1 MKALV
6 FEGQSEGLHF
16 HENYPDPQP
25 APGQVV
31 VRLRAAA
38 LNHRDVWITRGMYPG
53 IVAPVILGSDGA
65 GERQGRQVIINPN
78 IGWGSDQRF
87 SAKGYSI
94 LGMPV
99 NGALAE
105 YVAVGEDRLYDLP
118 AHLTLAEGAALPL
131 GGLTAYRAVFTR
143 GRLQAG
149 ERMLVTGAGGG
160 VALLAIQFGLAAGA
174 RVYVTT
180 GHAHKLDKTIAL
192 GASGG
197 ANYRDA
203 DWDKQLLQQ
212 AGGPFDLIIDSA
224 GGEGFNTLVKLAAPG
239 GRIVIYGGG
248 QGAVPKFSPQAI
260 FWKQLDIMGTSM
272 GSDEDFTQMLAF
284 VARHHIRPVIDST
297 YPLSQAA
304 DAFEHMHNGR
314 QFGKIIIS
322 I

>member
-1 MKALV
+1 MKAFV

-16 HENYPDPQP
+16 RENHPDPQP
-25 APGQVV
+25 QPGQVV

-38 LNHRDVWITRGMYPG
+38 LNHRDVWITQGMYPG

-65 GERQGRQVIINPN
+65 GEYQGRQVLINPN
-78 IGWGSDQRF
+78 IGWGPDPRF
-87 SAKGYSI
+87 PAKSYSI

-105 YVAVGEDRLYDLP
+105 YVAVGEDRLHDLP
-118 AHLTLAEGAALPL
+118 AHLNLATAAALPL

-143 GRLQAG
+143 GRLKAG

-160 VALLAIQFGLAAGA
+160 VALLAVQFGLAAGA
-174 RVYVTT
+174 GVYITT
-180 GHAHKLDKTIAL
+180 GHADKLAKTIAL
-192 GASGG
+192 GAAGG
-197 ANYRDA
+197 VNYRDA

-224 GGEGFNTLVKLAAPG
+224 GGEGFNALVKLAAPG
-239 GRIVIYGGG
+239 GRIVTYGGG
-248 QGAVPKFSPQAI
+248 QGAVPKFSPQAV

-272 GSDEDFTQMLAF
+272 GSDEDFVRMLDF
-284 VARHHIRPVIDST
+284 VGRHRIQPVIDSE
-297 YPLSQAA
+297 YPLHRAA
-304 DAFEHMHNGR
+304 EAFERMRNGL